1 MPLIALGG
9 CIPALFAPDWGFVL
23 FCHGLGLGV
32 GGALLGT
39 FQHVLGKRLPDVCAL
54 TCALGLELMLA
65 FPCFA
70 AAVIGFV
77 VTGIG
82 YFPIYSMVLV
92 YNSRIQ
98 RPKKTSPSALS
109 CC

>member
-1 MPLIALGG
+1 MGMALIALGG

-65 FPCFA
+65 FP
-70 AAVIGFV
+70 
-77 VTGIG
+77 
-82 YFPIYSMVLV
+82 L
-92 YNSRIQ
+92 
-98 RPKKTSPSALS
+98 L
-109 CC
+109 CCGGHRLCRHGDRLFSDIFHGAGL